1 MKKSM
6 FITSVIMVV
15 VLAIALPT
23 SSLAWINGAAG
34 AQKVTAGSL
43 TVEAMEAAAGKGLV
57 ISADGVSF
65 GINDVS
71 LGTAVDGMT
80 PAAPLSCPGTNV
92 PAELTASIAT
102 AQNFGNVVKIPGAT
116 NDTVKKADVK
126 ISVSNTFYVA
136 STGVAVEPIIDVVFE
151 NTEDEVGGAIASEPV
166 LWVAVLAY
174 NEAES
179 AWQIVKI
186 AASQNMQM
194 TTFKGADSD
203 LPVDSGVLSELA
215 TTIDASGAWE
225 QIELAAAG
233 DNAWGTAVQY
243 KAVAWFDGSTLINS
257 NSGCSCSY
265 KITFTDPNA

>member
-15 VLAIALPT
+15 VLAIALTT

-57 ISADGVSF
+57 ISADGSSF
-65 GINDVS
+65 GTTDVS
-71 LGTAVDGMT
+71 LGATVEGMT
-80 PAAPLSCPGTNV
+80 PAAPLSCPGTDL

-116 NDTVKKADVK
+116 TDTVKKADVK
-126 ISVSNTFYVA
+126 ISVSNVVYVA
-136 STGVAVEPIIDVVFE
+136 STGAAVTPTIDVVFA
-151 NTEDEVGGAIASEPV
+151 NTDDEVGGTIASEPV

-186 AASQNMQM
+186 AASSNIQM
-194 TTFKGADSD
+194 TTFKGAT
-203 LPVDSGVLSELA
+203 LPDVSGVLSELA
-215 TTIDASGAWE
+215 ATVDASGAWE

-243 KAVAWFDGSTLINS
+243 KAVAWYDGSTLINS